1 VSVSLLLLLLI
12 GLLYTGVV
20 AGWAAFTIA
29 IAGYVV
35 VEAAFRRRL
44 LSLGLAITVLLAIVG
59 GIILAITYSTELVIL
74 AIAAVAL
81 LTLADNVREL
91 RG

>member
-1 VSVSLLLLLLI
+1 LV
-12 GLLYTGVV
+12 
-20 AGWAAFTIA
+20 
-29 IAGYVV
+29 
-35 VEAAFRRRL
+35 
-44 LSLGLAITVLLAIVG
+44 LAIIG

-74 AIAAVAL
+74 AIAGVAL